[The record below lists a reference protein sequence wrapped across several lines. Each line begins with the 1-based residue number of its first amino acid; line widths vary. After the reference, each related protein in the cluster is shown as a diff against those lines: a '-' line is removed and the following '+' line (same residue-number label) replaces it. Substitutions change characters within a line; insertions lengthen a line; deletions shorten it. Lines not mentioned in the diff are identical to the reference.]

1 MHKTKQFVRNYD
13 SYKPNLPCTCI
24 RQMRCSTRDFPHNST
39 TLKNCLISGSRKT
52 REGKRNERETWS
64 LPLSKASEHNFSSQ
78 NLNLTVLIPQIL
90 LSTSNSEPRNHTNHA
105 GPSPNE
111 PGAHTIA
118 AIREGNRGIPDLE
131 TLDLAAPSPKR
142 RNPSSARRGPAGAS
156 GYRRGRRGG
165 HWPRAEPETSPAEVL
180 LTAGGRAPK
189 APARL
194 RRRGRGR
201 AEGMGGGGEPARERE
216 TANFSGE
223 NFEHWW
229 PRLPPPLPTLSAPT
243 SFGHVGMCVSLCTR
257 RGVLGW
263 DSLRAGVR
271 PIN

>member
-1 MHKTKQFVRNYD
+1 
-13 SYKPNLPCTCI
+13 
-24 RQMRCSTRDFPHNST
+24 
-39 TLKNCLISGSRKT
+39 
-52 REGKRNERETWS
+52 
-64 LPLSKASEHNFSSQ
+64 LSKASEHNFSSQ

-201 AEGMGGGGEPARERE
+201 ADGMGEEASPRERGRRRI
-216 TANFSGE
+216 FQGE
-223 NFEHWW
+223 ILNTGGLAC
-229 PRLPPPLPTLSAPT
+229 RLHSPPYQRQLLSDT
-243 SFGHVGMCVSLCTR
+243 
-257 RGVLGW
+257 
-263 DSLRAGVR
+263 
-271 PIN
+271 